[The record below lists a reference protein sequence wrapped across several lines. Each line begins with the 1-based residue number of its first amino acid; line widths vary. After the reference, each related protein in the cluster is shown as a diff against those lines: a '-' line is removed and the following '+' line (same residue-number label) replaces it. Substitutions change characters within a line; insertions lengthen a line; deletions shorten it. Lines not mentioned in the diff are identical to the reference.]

1 MRISDWSS
9 DVCSSDLLDG
19 VRFRTVN
26 VIGAVLLGCTTNAG
40 NGNVTGAIDTYNG
53 AENINVLGC
62 TIRYFTYAGI
72 KIQNSSN
79 INVIG
84 NIVTEG
90 AKPTAANTNASYGII
105 TASGI
110 RSSVVQQYHRSEE
123 QTSELQS
130 LMRISYAVFCLKKK
144 KSHKH

>member
-1 MRISDWSS
+1 MFCIFSVYVLDCVFMCFLCLFFKQKTAYEMRISDWRS
-9 DVCSSDLLDG
+9 DVCSSDLLNPTGIFVTASGLDG

-79 INVIG
+79 
-84 NIVTEG
+84 
-90 AKPTAANTNASYGII
+90 
-105 TASGI
+105 
-110 RSSVVQQYHRSEE
+110 
-123 QTSELQS
+123 
-130 LMRISYAVFCLKKK
+130 
-144 KSHKH
+144 

>member
-9 DVCSSDLLDG
+9 DVCSSDLLNPTGIFVTSSGLDG

-40 NGNVTGAIDTYNG
+40 NGNVTGVIDTYNG

-62 TIRYFTYAGI
+62 TIRYFTYADI

-84 NIVTEG
+84 NIVTE
-90 AKPTAANTNASYGII
+90 
-105 TASGI
+105 
-110 RSSVVQQYHRSEE
+110 VRSEE
-123 QTSELQS
+123 RRVGKECVNT
-130 LMRISYAVFCLKKK
+130 
-144 KSHKH
+144 

>member
-1 MRISDWSS
+1 MVIYIFVFFKQKTAYEMRISDWSS
-9 DVCSSDLLDG
+9 DVCSSDLIACYADAETSNQVISINGGVFIGPSLATEDLHLNPTGIFVTSSGLDG

-72 KIQNSSN
+72 KIQNSS
-79 INVIG
+79 
-84 NIVTEG
+84 
-90 AKPTAANTNASYGII
+90 KD
-105 TASGI
+105 
-110 RSSVVQQYHRSEE
+110 RKSVV
-123 QTSELQS
+123 
-130 LMRISYAVFCLKKK
+130 
-144 KSHKH
+144 

>member
-1 MRISDWSS
+1 MSCFECDVYDVFFVFKQKTAYEMRISDWSS

-90 AKPTAANTNASYGII
+90 AKPTAANTNASYGI
-105 TASGI
+105 
-110 RSSVVQQYHRSEE
+110 
-123 QTSELQS
+123 
-130 LMRISYAVFCLKKK
+130 
-144 KSHKH
+144 